1 MPIKTILVP
10 LMGLPTDQ
18 HALDIAYRAGQRLNA
33 HITALYAAPDPR
45 NTVAYLGEGMT
56 SAMIEDFIATAEK
69 ETGAKL
75 RLARET
81 YDQVRGTWNV
91 PVREKAVQGVGFSTA
106 FVVADGRPDDMMA
119 ERGRVNDLIVTGL
132 PGTNDDAT
140 LAAVV
145 HAAIIDT
152 NRPVLVTPPKT
163 HEEPFR
169 RIAVAWNGSA
179 PAAHAVARALPF
191 LTAAD
196 KVTVLAVQDTE
207 FGGPPA
213 PQAVD
218 YLAWHGVNAS
228 SIPVEPGSKPVG
240 IALLEA
246 AGNAGANMLVMGAY
260 SQSRVRRLIFGGV
273 TRDILESAGLPV
285 MMAH

>member
-1 MPIKTILVP
+1 M
-10 LMGLPTDQ
+10 
-18 HALDIAYRAGQRLNA
+18 
-33 HITALYAAPDPR
+33 TALYAAPDPR

-69 ETGAKL
+69 ETGTKL
-75 RLARET
+75 RQARQT
-81 YDQVRGTWNV
+81 YDSVRATWNA
-91 PVREKAVQGVGFSTA
+91 PVRETAAQGLGFSTS

-119 ERGRVNDLIVTGL
+119 ERGRVSDLIVTGL
-132 PGTNDDAT
+132 PGKNDDAT

-152 NRPVLVTPPKT
+152 NRPVLVTPPNI
-163 HEEPFR
+163 HDEPFR
-169 RIAVAWNGSA
+169 KIAVSWNGSA
-179 PAAHAVARALPF
+179 PSAHSMARALPF
-191 LTAAD
+191 LTAAEQ
-196 KVTVLAVQDTE
+196 VTVLGVQDTE

-213 PQAVD
+213 GQAVD
-218 YLAWHGVNAS
+218 YLAWHGISANSVA
-228 SIPVEPGSKPVG
+228 VEPGSKPVG
-240 IALLEA
+240 IAVLEA
-246 AGNAGANMLVMGAY
+246 AGNVGADMLVMGAY

>member
-1 MPIKTILVP
+1 MSIKTILVP

-18 HALDIAYRAGQRLNA
+18 HALDIAYRAGQRLDA
-33 HITALYAAPDPR
+33 HVTALYAAPDPR

-69 ETGAKL
+69 ETGSKL
-75 RLARET
+75 RAARQT
-81 YDQVRGTWNV
+81 YDGVRGNWNV
-91 PVREKAVQGVGFSTA
+91 PVRESAKEGLGFSTA
-106 FVVADGRPDDMMA
+106 FTVADGRPDDMMA
-119 ERGRVNDLIVTGL
+119 ERGRVADLIVTGL

-152 NRPVLVTPPKT
+152 NRPVMVTPPKVHT
-163 HEEPFR
+163 DPFR
-169 RIAVAWNGSA
+169 KIAIAWNGSA
-179 PAAHAVARALPF
+179 PSAHAVARALPF
-191 LTAAD
+191 LTAAE
-196 KVTVLAVQDTE
+196 KVVVLGVQDTE

-213 PQAVD
+213 PTAVD
-218 YLAWHGVNAS
+218 YLAWHGVTADTVH
-228 SIPVEPGSKPVG
+228 VEPGSKPVG

-246 AGNAGANMLVMGAY
+246 AGNAGADMLIMGAY